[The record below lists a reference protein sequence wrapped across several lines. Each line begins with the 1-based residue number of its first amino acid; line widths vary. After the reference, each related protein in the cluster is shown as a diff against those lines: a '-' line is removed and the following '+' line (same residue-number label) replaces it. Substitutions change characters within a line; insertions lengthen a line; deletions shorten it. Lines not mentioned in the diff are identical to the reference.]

1 METMEKYSMI
11 GFCNNFFNKLCFWTN
26 LSLLFFNRSSLDKVS
41 LILKKIKKHTIKI
54 AATFPKNK
62 TLIYRV
68 YKNPATSDPIPKPRF
83 NPKYINENTSF
94 RFLGVLISTIIA
106 S

>member
-1 METMEKYSMI
+1 MK
-11 GFCNNFFNKLCFWTN
+11 
-26 LSLLFFNRSSLDKVS
+26 
-41 LILKKIKKHTIKI
+41 LILKENIKKIKKHTIKI

-62 TLIYRV
+62 ILIYRI

-83 NPKYINENTSF
+83 IPKYMKENTSL
-94 RFLGVLISTIIA
+94 RFLGVLKSTIIA